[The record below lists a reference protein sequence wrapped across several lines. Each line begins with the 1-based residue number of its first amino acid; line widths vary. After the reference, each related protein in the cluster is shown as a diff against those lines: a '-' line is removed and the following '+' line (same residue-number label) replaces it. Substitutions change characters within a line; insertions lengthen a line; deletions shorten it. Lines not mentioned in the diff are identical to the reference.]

1 MDHVE
6 ARLKDGRSIRIQR
19 LRVEDKEKLAE
30 MYASLSEEALRW
42 AMPPYTKEGIE
53 RWISNL
59 GNMIALVSFHGDR
72 IVGHAQIYRYPH
84 LRRKG
89 TGDVLI
95 YLHQDF
101 HNVGLGTLMFKELL
115 NLAKS
120 EGMYR
125 VGLHVVADNK
135 SAIHLYEKFGFK
147 VEGVMK
153 DAYFGEDDKYHDEL
167 AMGLVFASSTSP
179 SLDA

>member
-59 GNMIALVSFHGDR
+59 GNMIALLAFHGDR
-72 IVGHAQIYRYPH
+72 IVGHAQIYKYPH

-89 TGDVLI
+89 TGDALI

-101 HNVGLGTLMFKELL
+101 HNT
-115 NLAKS
+115 
-120 EGMYR
+120 
-125 VGLHVVADNK
+125 D
-135 SAIHLYEKFGFK
+135 
-147 VEGVMK
+147 
-153 DAYFGEDDKYHDEL
+153 
-167 AMGLVFASSTSP
+167 
-179 SLDA
+179 